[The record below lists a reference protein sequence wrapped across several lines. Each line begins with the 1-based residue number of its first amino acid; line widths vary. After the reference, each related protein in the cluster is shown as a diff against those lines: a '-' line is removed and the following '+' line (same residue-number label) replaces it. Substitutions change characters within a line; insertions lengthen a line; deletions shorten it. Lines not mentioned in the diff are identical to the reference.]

1 MSRSH
6 PKPWHRGSEF
16 GDGPRRPL
24 DRERRARWR
33 YLARAHARA
42 GRITPKG
49 EWVLDEL
56 LSHLSREGR
65 CDPSYAR
72 LGADAQTSSKTAER
86 AVAAAEA
93 CGLLRWQRRIVR
105 NGWRM
110 EQTSN
115 AYELLVPGDAEP
127 RPHMPTSRA
136 IKLESCSIVTLSIAG
151 APKLPVGPPPGFQ
164 ERFAAKIAEERRLR
178 AARCAPR

>member
-1 MSRSH
+1 MDGMH
-6 PKPWHRGSEF
+6 PKPWHRGSVF
-16 GDGPRRPL
+16 GPGPRQPL

-33 YLARAHARA
+33 FLVHAHARA
-42 GRITPKG
+42 GRIAPKG
-49 EWVLDEL
+49 EWVLEEL

-72 LGADAQTSSKTAER
+72 LGAGAQTSSKTAER

-105 NGWRM
+105 NGWRA

-115 AYELLVPGDAEP
+115 AYELLVPGDPAP
-127 RPHMPTSRA
+127 QPVAPSSRA
-136 IKLESCSIVTLSIAG
+136 INLESCSIVTVSIA
-151 APKLPVGPPPGFQ
+151 ATDRGPPPGY
-164 ERFAAKIAEERRLR
+164 EARFAAKLVEERRLR
-178 AARCAPR
+178 TMRLHR

>member
-1 MSRSH
+1 MARLH
-6 PKPWHRGSEF
+6 PKPWHQGSEF
-16 GDGPRRPL
+16 GPGPRRPL

-33 YLARAHARA
+33 YLVHANARA
-42 GRITPKG
+42 GRIAPKG
-49 EWVLDEL
+49 EWVLEEL
-56 LSHLSREGR
+56 LAHLSKEGR

-72 LGADAQTSSKTAER
+72 LGADAATSSKTAER
-86 AVAAAEA
+86 AVAAAAA

-105 NGWRM
+105 NGWRA

-136 IKLESCSIVTLSIAG
+136 IKLESCSIATLSIAG
-151 APKLPVGPPPGFQ
+151 VTGVLAGPLPGFQ
-164 ERFAAKIAEERRLR
+164 ERFAAKIAEERRIR
-178 AARCAPR
+178 AAPR